1 MGMLFI
7 PHMIYEHEEP
17 WWIDIDRGKLL
28 IRPPEL
34 SGNSTS
40 SNLVVK
46 QEELAKEMMNLALK
60 NIFIHTPNGSLM

>member
-7 PHMIYEHEEP
+7 PHMIYEHEKP

-28 IRPPEL
+28 IRPPVL
-34 SGNSTS
+34 SGDSTS

-46 QEELAKEMMNLALK
+46 QEELAKEIMNLALQS
-60 NIFIHTPNGSLM
+60 IFIHTPKGSLM